1 MKLILIFIL
10 MLSTVVISS
19 CKESSPPTTSPVF
32 SVIKESEN
40 NRATG
45 DTSQLA
51 KHKEADNT
59 PTYDATRLEEV
70 AVKAEATPAPHMAP
84 SVKSIS
90 ETAAEVKQP
99 IERKI
104 IRNGDFTIE
113 SKNPS
118 EDQRKIASIAESLG
132 GFVVTSEYK
141 QAASSDSSGSS
152 VNVVVRVP
160 SAQFDK
166 AINEI
171 IKTGSQIIYQ
181 KTSGKDVTEEFVDL
195 EARLRAKH
203 ALENQYLEIMK
214 RASKISDVLEVQEK
228 LTDVRT
234 EIEQMEGRRRY
245 LDNQASLST
254 INITLQSPA
263 AIVAA
268 TQNGFWRSIKNS
280 FGDGIDEA
288 VGIVL
293 GVIHFVIV
301 ALPIFVLLILPSWFI
316 LRFLNRRYNFMNRW
330 KKEHVVAATKE

>member
-1 MKLILIFIL
+1 MKIFLTFIL
-10 MLSTVVISS
+10 LVSMLGIFSCAKANKSGSVLLSPPPQAALGDIAGKTGKAEDASYALLTPQITSTS
-19 CKESSPPTTSPVF
+19 SSP
-32 SVIKESEN
+32 
-40 NRATG
+40 
-45 DTSQLA
+45 
-51 KHKEADNT
+51 
-59 PTYDATRLEEV
+59 
-70 AVKAEATPAPHMAP
+70 AE
-84 SVKSIS
+84 I
-90 ETAAEVKQP
+90 KQP
-99 IERKI
+99 VERKI

-132 GFVVTSEYK
+132 GFVVTSEFK
-141 QAASSDSSGSS
+141 RAASSDSSGSS
-152 VNVVVRVP
+152 VNVIVRVP

-171 IKTGSQIIYQ
+171 IKTGSQVLYK

-293 GVIHFVIV
+293 GVIQFGLHTCRRIRIV
-301 ALPIFVLLILPSWFI
+301 VQILQRFFLGLFHSIPSD
-316 LRFLNRRYNFMNRW
+316 
-330 KKEHVVAATKE
+330 ATL

>member
-1 MKLILIFIL
+1 MRQFSIFLLLFSTVLIFACSEAQHAPRSTSA
-10 MLSTVVISS
+10 LSPADTTAPAGAPGAVAGNAVDSEKSKPVGFVPPPAQVVQ
-19 CKESSPPTTSPVF
+19 TTF
-32 SVIKESEN
+32 
-40 NRATG
+40 
-45 DTSQLA
+45 
-51 KHKEADNT
+51 
-59 PTYDATRLEEV
+59 
-70 AVKAEATPAPHMAP
+70 
-84 SVKSIS
+84 S
-90 ETAAEVKQP
+90 ETAAEINQP
-99 IERKI
+99 VERKI

-132 GFVVTSEYK
+132 GFVVTSEFK
-141 QAASSDSSGSS
+141 QAASSDASGSS
-152 VNVVVRVP
+152 VNVIVRVP

-245 LDNQASLST
+245 LDNQASMST

-263 AIVAA
+263 AVVAA

-301 ALPIFVLLILPSWFI
+301 ALPIFVLLILPAWFV
-316 LRFLNRRYNFMNRW
+316 LRFLNRRYNFLKRW
-330 KKEHVVAATKE
+330 KKEIVPSPE

>member
-1 MKLILIFIL
+1 MRQILIFIL
-10 MLSTVVISS
+10 LVSTVLIFS
-19 CKESSPPTTSPVF
+19 CDLKQARS
-32 SVIKESEN
+32 
-40 NRATG
+40 
-45 DTSQLA
+45 
-51 KHKEADNT
+51 T
-59 PTYDATRLEEV
+59 PTGIAGIAGDAKLEKGDV
-70 AVKAEATPAPHMAP
+70 AYERQAIAGAAAAVAAKSADRDREEQSASLLTPPPAQVAKTS
-84 SVKSIS
+84 SVPTPDEI
-90 ETAAEVKQP
+90 KQP

-132 GFVVTSEYK
+132 GFVVTSEFK
-141 QAASSDSSGSS
+141 QAASSEGSS
-152 VNVVVRVP
+152 VNVIVRVP

-268 TQNGFWRSIKNS
+268 TQNSFWRSIKNS

-293 GVIHFVIV
+293 SVIHFVIV
-301 ALPIFVLLILPSWFI
+301 ALPIFVLVILPLWFV
-316 LRFLNRRYNFMNRW
+316 LRLLNRRYNFLKRW
-330 KKEHVVAATKE
+330 KKEIVGTTPEA

>member
-1 MKLILIFIL
+1 MKQILILILLVASVFIFSCRNNL
-10 MLSTVVISS
+10 AARNASMIAAMEASPQINKDSNEDSRTQKMGGLIGGAKVGKASDTAKSAPLGFIPEGNSTI
-19 CKESSPPTTSPVF
+19 
-32 SVIKESEN
+32 
-40 NRATG
+40 AAG
-45 DTSQLA
+45 DST
-51 KHKEADNT
+51 
-59 PTYDATRLEEV
+59 
-70 AVKAEATPAPHMAP
+70 AE
-84 SVKSIS
+84 I
-90 ETAAEVKQP
+90 KQP
-99 IERKI
+99 IDRKI

-118 EDQRKIASIAESLG
+118 DDQRKIASIAESLG
-132 GFVVTSEYK
+132 GFVVTSEFK
-141 QAASSDSSGSS
+141 QAASSDASGSS
-152 VNVVVRVP
+152 VNVIVRVP

-234 EIEQMEGRRRY
+234 EIERMEGRRRY

-280 FGDGIDEA
+280 FGDGVDEA

-293 GVIHFVIV
+293 SVIHFVIV
-301 ALPIFVLLILPSWFI
+301 ALPVFVLVILPLWFV
-316 LRFLNRRYNFMNRW
+316 LRLLNRRYNFLKRW
-330 KKEHVVAATKE
+330 KKEIVGTTPEA

>member
-1 MKLILIFIL
+1 MKIFLTFIL
-10 MLSTVVISS
+10 LISTWVIFACSQSKPSNEALISAAPTAAVDANNTGKFTENGDAGSYSS
-19 CKESSPPTTSPVF
+19 RVQ
-32 SVIKESEN
+32 IEN
-40 NRATG
+40 
-45 DTSQLA
+45 SQVLQAQIA
-51 KHKEADNT
+51 KMDKAM
-59 PTYDATRLEEV
+59 DATTATKV
-70 AVKAEATPAPHMAP
+70 ASP
-84 SVKSIS
+84 SASPDEI
-90 ETAAEVKQP
+90 KQP
-99 IERKI
+99 VDRKI

-118 EDQRKIASIAESLG
+118 DDQRKIASIAESLG
-132 GFVVTSEYK
+132 GFVVTSEFK
-141 QAASSDSSGSS
+141 QAASSDASGSS
-152 VNVVVRVP
+152 VNVIVRVP

-301 ALPIFVLLILPSWFI
+301 AIPVFILVILPLWFG
-316 LRFLNRRYNFMNRW
+316 LRFLNRRYNFLKRW
-330 KKEHVVAATKE
+330 KKEIVPSLE